1 MSKAQLNK
9 VIPTGAVALIQLL
22 EKHGV
27 THIFGIPG
35 AKIDSLFIALLNSTI
50 KLVIC
55 RHEQNAAFMA
65 AAMGRLASV
74 SELFQMPSQNCIS
87 LSQLIG

>member
-35 AKIDSLFIALLNSTI
+35 AKIDSLFIYCT
-50 KLVIC
+50 
-55 RHEQNAAFMA
+55 
-65 AAMGRLASV
+65 
-74 SELFQMPSQNCIS
+74 SQFNYKAGN
-87 LSQLIG
+87 LQA

>member
-1 MSKAQLNK
+1 MNEPEQSKVK
-9 VIPTGAVALIQLL
+9 MTGAVALIQLL

-35 AKIDSLFIALLNSTI
+35 AKIDSLFIALLNSTV

-55 RHEQNAAFMA
+55 RHE
-65 AAMGRLASV
+65 
-74 SELFQMPSQNCIS
+74 
-87 LSQLIG
+87 